1 MLFYFILNRQKNLLI
16 ILTAFVIALMHY
28 VVSPYHFTTIQSN
41 INLGSIAEKDII
53 APFEFY
59 IYKSDERVK
68 SEQDA
73 AAAKILPVYQVSENL
88 RFNAQ
93 KNLDFIFEHFFDQPE
108 DLEAMRSTL
117 RRKGYDLSPEV
128 VQMLAD
134 PETGQAIYSY
144 LAEKISD
151 ILSIGIYPA
160 TYTSR
165 KIKVNKN
172 NRIIEYSL
180 SRLYSIAEAK
190 QKLRNE
196 TPNPEIQQAVNEL
209 ANIILI
215 ENIIV
220 DNEITQ
226 LEKQKA
232 REEIPLTL
240 GKVLKNE
247 KIISKNQKVTTG
259 ELLKLNSL
267 IKSQNELNASQT
279 KNELLT
285 SAFGVF
291 ILSLFL
297 LLFFVYIIIEFFDI
311 RYVAMPNL
319 ILILISTITA
329 VALTVII
336 HSVFNL
342 PALLIPFGLSV
353 FVITQVMRTGI
364 GIIYNFFLVILV
376 AVFLNWNFLTPMIL
390 AFSTMGGIFAIRRLS
405 KQQYYPVAL
414 YSFGAFLV
422 VNLGVTLSFL
432 DSLSTL
438 GTRTIYFL
446 VSLTVSITG
455 LMLLLP
461 IAERKLNLPTKQI
474 LLELLNFDSPLLKQM
489 SQSTPG
495 TYHHSL
501 IVGNLAESAA
511 EAIGADHLLAR
522 VGSYYHDIGK
532 ITNPQFFIENN
543 PDSSEIHDRMLPHES
558 AAVIRKHINEG
569 LHLAEKHNLPSSVID
584 IIRQHHGTSF
594 IRYFYNKA
602 IINKLQFDDVDFQYQ
617 GPKPQTREAVI
628 VMIADIV
635 ESTTKSLDAIT
646 ENTVRSILDVSVERL
661 ISEGQLDEAP
671 ITLSE
676 LAKVKHAML
685 PIIMGIYRKRL
696 EYPEQDPSD
705 QQNR

>member
-1 MLFYFILNRQKNLLI
+1 
-16 ILTAFVIALMHY
+16 MHY
-28 VVSPYHFTTIQSN
+28 AVSPYRFSTIQSN
-41 INLGSIAEKDII
+41 IKLGSIAEKDII
-53 APFEFY
+53 APFEFF

-68 SEQDA
+68 NEQEA
-73 AAAKILPVYQVSENL
+73 AAEKVLPVYQVSENL

-93 KNLDFIFEHFFDQPE
+93 KNLDFIFEHFFESTE
-108 DLEAMRSTL
+108 DADALRSTL

-128 VQMLAD
+128 VQQLAD
-134 PETGQAIYSY
+134 PEQSQQIYSY
-144 LAEKISD
+144 FAEKISE
-151 ILSIGIYPA
+151 ILSIGIYPN
-160 TYTSR
+160 TYKSR

-196 TPNPEIQQAVNEL
+196 TPDKAFRQAISEL

-232 REEIPLTL
+232 REEVPLTL

-247 KIISKNQKVTTG
+247 KIVSKNQKVTTG

-267 IKSQNELNASQT
+267 IKAQNELNASRT
-279 KNELLT
+279 KNELFT

-297 LLFFVYIIIEFFDI
+297 LLFFFHIVIDFFDAQ
-311 RYVAMPNL
+311 YVAMPNL
-319 ILILISTITA
+319 ILVLIATLTAIILTA
-329 VALTVII
+329 LI

-353 FVITQVMRTGI
+353 FVISQVMRTGI

-390 AFSTMGGIFAIRRLS
+390 AFSTMGGIFALKRLS
-405 KQQYYPVAL
+405 RQQYYPVAL

-422 VNLGVTLSFL
+422 VNIGITLIFL
-432 DSLSTL
+432 DSLNTL

-446 VSLTVSITG
+446 VSLSFSIAG

-489 SQSTPG
+489 SQTTPG

-532 ITNPQFFIENN
+532 IISPQFFIENN
-543 PDSSEIHDRMLPHES
+543 PSSSEIHEKMLPHES
-558 AAVIRKHINEG
+558 AAVIRKHISQG
-569 LHLAEKHNLPSSVID
+569 LELATRHNLPASVID

-602 IINKLQFDDVDFQYQ
+602 IVNKLQFEDAEFQYD

-646 ENTVRSILDVSVERL
+646 EDTVRSILDVSVERL
-661 ISEGQLDEAP
+661 ISERQLDEAP
-671 ITLSE
+671 ISLME
-676 LAKVKHAML
+676 LAKIKQAML

-696 EYPEQDPSD
+696 EYPE
-705 QQNR
+705 